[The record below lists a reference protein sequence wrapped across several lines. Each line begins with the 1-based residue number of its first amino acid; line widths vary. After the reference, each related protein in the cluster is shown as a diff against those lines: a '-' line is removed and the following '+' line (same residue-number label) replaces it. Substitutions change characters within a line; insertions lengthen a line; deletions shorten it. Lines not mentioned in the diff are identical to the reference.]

1 MFKISDLRS
10 RDIIS
15 VADGRRLG
23 PVRDIELDME
33 RGAVLALVL
42 PGAGRLW
49 GRLARGDD
57 NVIPWAQIRKIG
69 RDVVLVD
76 VPPELAESGHQ
87 GGKWRRGNTD
97 DFDAL

>member
-33 RGAVLALVL
+33 RGRVLALVL
-42 PGAGRLW
+42 PGSGRLW

-57 NVIPWAQIRKIG
+57 NVIPWAQIHKIG

-76 VPPELAESGHQ
+76 VPPELPDAGRVSGR
-87 GGKWRRGNTD
+87 WRRGNAD
-97 DFDAL
+97 EFDTL